1 MCDDTVK
8 RPVQNGLYYAT
19 RAENVRFGEH
29 REIIQEASLK
39 KVTHMIVEK
48 EEFIDLLHA
57 ADLAVQYIRVIKER
71 ANADRELR
79 PKKAHS
85 GYVLLWQKPY
95 TSRDRGWQSCWQTP
109 FNAKMPHDLVQ
120 DLFSKAF
127 KNGCDELLDQLGED
141 NKVSKTEL
149 RANYQKGYWEIT
161 LTHAK
166 ELVFPESAYDKTD
179 LRKIY
184 SGCYEPELEEK
195 MTKRSEAL
203 KSFL

>member
-1 MCDDTVK
+1 MSDDTVK
-8 RPVQNGLYYAT
+8 RPIQNSLYYAT
-19 RAENVRFGEH
+19 RAENIRIDENN
-29 REIIQEASLK
+29 EIFQEPSFK
-39 KVTHMIVEK
+39 DVTHMIVEK
-48 EEFIDLLHA
+48 NEFIDLLHA

-85 GYVLLWQKPY
+85 GYVLLWQKPSS
-95 TSRDRGWQSCWQTP
+95 SRDRGWQSCWQTP
-109 FNAKMPHDLVQ
+109 FDAKMPLDLVQ
-120 DLFSKAF
+120 DLFLKAF

-141 NKVSKTEL
+141 NKVTKTEF

-166 ELVFPESAYDKTD
+166 ELVFPEAAYDKTD

-184 SGCYEPELEEK
+184 RGCYEPSLDEK
-195 MTKRSEAL
+195 MTKRSEHL
-203 KSFL
+203 KTY